1 MSEQAAPT
9 AASATQNQNE
19 SVEYEYVEVPAGE
32 TGDGEQ
38 YEYVEVPAGDDNIQ
52 YEYVEAPADGSIP
65 DGAEYEYVEV
75 PEGADNIQYEYVEA
89 PEIPAA
95 TAEAPAAEAPADGEQ
110 YEYVEVPADENGQP
124 IAEET
129 GEYEYVEVPE
139 SEAVAPALSGSE
151 QPLAEETGEYEYVEV
166 PADENGQ
173 PLAEESGEY
182 EYVEVPES
190 EAVAPALSGSEQP
203 LAEESGEYE
212 YVEVPAGEEN
222 VEYEYVEVPE
232 GETDGGEQYEYV
244 ESPAETAVAPE
255 TAVTTETPEKPAIAE
270 TAEETTA
277 NPEETATEAPEPAE
291 TPNEGAF
298 DFSEIMQAIPDAPVE
313 PAPIEHDLKVEETAT
328 PVAPPAVE
336 PETPAAEPE
345 APAVELEAP
354 AAEPETPAAEPE
366 TTAVELEAPAAE
378 PEAPAAEPETTAVE
392 PETPAAEPEAPAAE
406 PETTAVELETPAA
419 EPEAPAVEPEAPATQ
434 TADETSTAIDTLAT
448 DTIAAE
454 ETPEKTAELIAEEAQ
469 EESDKPSAENDMLPP
484 TGAFAFD
491 GAIAASFVGKDGADT
506 VVLNNSARAFDRLSE
521 WYLLISEFSVTP
533 LMEQKGAE
541 IPLSDDVFCQGAF
554 VNPDGSA
561 ESFVNDLSLTVP
573 NDQTALALCGIKAI
587 SLAGQENSTIEL
599 EGASGMLIG
608 PDGAQLLFTRLNK
621 LVIPDLPP
629 VRQAASES
637 KQASVTSN
645 TPVTYALP
653 LESAPESD
661 VFSFA
666 ESDGEQRTDAAVISI
681 KTGYS
686 PYGWNVTFKNGQA
699 MSLADVRTY
708 QSKHGVLPDTSG
720 TVAFKRAR
728 LVFENAKKIRVY
740 EKPAYCGYG
749 KKPQ

>member
-190 EAVAPALSGSEQP
+190 EAVAPALSGSKQP

-270 TAEETTA
+270 TAETTA
-277 NPEETATEAPEPAE
+277 NPEETAVSPPESAE
-291 TPNEGAF
+291 TPNEEAF

-313 PAPIEHDLKVEETAT
+313 PAPIEHDLKVEETAL
-328 PVAPPAVE
+328 PV
-336 PETPAAEPE
+336 
-345 APAVELEAP
+345 EAP
-354 AAEPETPAAEPE
+354 AAEPETTATEPEVPAVELETPAAEP
-366 TTAVELEAPAAE
+366 EAPAAE
-378 PEAPAAEPETTAVE
+378 PEAPAAEPET
-392 PETPAAEPEAPAAE
+392 PAAELEAPAAE

-419 EPEAPAVEPEAPATQ
+419 EPEAPATQ

-629 VRQAASES
+629 VRQAAPES

-720 TVAFKRAR
+720 TVTFKRAR
-728 LVFENAKKIRVY
+728 LVFANAKKIRVY

>member
-95 TAEAPAAEAPADGEQ
+95 TAEAPAAEAPANGEQ

-151 QPLAEETGEYEYVEV
+151 QPLAEET
-166 PADENGQ
+166 
-173 PLAEESGEY
+173 
-182 EYVEVPES
+182 
-190 EAVAPALSGSEQP
+190 
-203 LAEESGEYE
+203 GEYE

-277 NPEETATEAPEPAE
+277 NPEETAAEAPEPAE

-313 PAPIEHDLKVEETAT
+313 PAPIEHDLNVEETAT

-336 PETPAAEPE
+336 LETPAAEPE
-345 APAVELEAP
+345 VPAV
-354 AAEPETPAAEPE
+354 
-366 TTAVELEAPAAE
+366 
-378 PEAPAAEPETTAVE
+378 
-392 PETPAAEPEAPAAE
+392 EPEAPAAE
-406 PETTAVELETPAA
+406 PETTAVELET
-419 EPEAPAVEPEAPATQ
+419 PAVEPEAPATQ

>member
-95 TAEAPAAEAPADGEQ
+95 TAEAPAAEAPANGEQ

-129 GEYEYVEVPE
+129 GEYEYVEVP
-139 SEAVAPALSGSE
+139 
-151 QPLAEETGEYEYVEV
+151 
-166 PADENGQ
+166 ADENGQ
-173 PLAEESGEY
+173 PIAEEAGEY

-190 EAVAPALSGSEQP
+190 EAVAPALSGSKQP

-313 PAPIEHDLKVEETAT
+313 PAPIEHDLKVEETAL
-328 PVAPPAVE
+328 PVEAPAAE

-345 APAVELEAP
+345 APAVEPEAPAVEPEAP
-354 AAEPETPAAEPE
+354 AAESEAPAAEPE

-378 PEAPAAEPETTAVE
+378 PEAPAAEPEAPAAE
-392 PETPAAEPEAPAAE
+392 PETPAAELEAPAAE

-419 EPEAPAVEPEAPATQ
+419 EPEAPATQ

-629 VRQAASES
+629 VRQAAPES

-720 TVAFKRAR
+720 TVTFKRAR

>member
-75 PEGADNIQYEYVEA
+75 PEGADNLQYEYVEA

-139 SEAVAPALSGSE
+139 SEAVAPALSGSK
-151 QPLAEETGEYEYVEV
+151 
-166 PADENGQ
+166 
-173 PLAEESGEY
+173 
-182 EYVEVPES
+182 
-190 EAVAPALSGSEQP
+190 QP

-277 NPEETATEAPEPAE
+277 NPEETAAEAPKPAE
-291 TPNEGAF
+291 TPNEEAF

-328 PVAPPAVE
+328 PVEAPAVE
-336 PETPAAEPE
+336 LETPAAEPE
-345 APAVELEAP
+345 APAAEPETPAAEPETPAAELEVPAVEPEAP

-366 TTAVELEAPAAE
+366 TTAAELEAPA
-378 PEAPAAEPETTAVE
+378 T
-392 PETPAAEPEAPAAE
+392 EPEAPAAE

-419 EPEAPAVEPEAPATQ
+419 EPEAPATQ

>member
-95 TAEAPAAEAPADGEQ
+95 TAEAPAAEAPANGEQ

-124 IAEET
+124 I
-129 GEYEYVEVPE
+129 
-139 SEAVAPALSGSE
+139 
-151 QPLAEETGEYEYVEV
+151 AEETGEYEYVEV

-190 EAVAPALSGSEQP
+190 EAVAPALSGSKQP
-203 LAEESGEYE
+203 LAEETGEYE

-277 NPEETATEAPEPAE
+277 NPEETATEAPDPAE

-345 APAVELEAP
+345 VPAVEPEKTAVELETPAAEPEVPAVEPESPAAEPEAPAVEPEAP
-354 AAEPETPAAEPE
+354 AAEPEVP
-366 TTAVELEAPAAE
+366 AVELETPAAE
-378 PEAPAAEPETTAVE
+378 PEAPAAEPEV
-392 PETPAAEPEAPAAE
+392 PAAEPEAPAAE

-419 EPEAPAVEPEAPATQ
+419 EPETPAAEPEAPATQ

-629 VRQAASES
+629 VRQAAPES

-720 TVAFKRAR
+720 TVTFKRAR

>member
-95 TAEAPAAEAPADGEQ
+95 TAKAPAAEAPADGEQ

-139 SEAVAPALSGSE
+139 SEAVAPALSGSK
-151 QPLAEETGEYEYVEV
+151 
-166 PADENGQ
+166 
-173 PLAEESGEY
+173 
-182 EYVEVPES
+182 
-190 EAVAPALSGSEQP
+190 QP

-277 NPEETATEAPEPAE
+277 NPEETAAEAPEPAE
-291 TPNEGAF
+291 TPNEEAF

-345 APAVELEAP
+345 TPAAEPEAPAVELETPAAELEAP
-354 AAEPETPAAEPE
+354 AAEPEAPAAESEAPAAEPE

-378 PEAPAAEPETTAVE
+378 PE
-392 PETPAAEPEAPAAE
+392 TPAAEPEAPAAE
-406 PETTAVELETPAA
+406 SEAPAAKPEAPAVEPETTAAELEMPAVEPETTAVELET
-419 EPEAPAVEPEAPATQ
+419 PAVEPEAPATQ

-629 VRQAASES
+629 VRQAAPES

-728 LVFENAKKIRVY
+728 LFFENAKKIRVY

>member
-1 MSEQAAPT
+1 M
-9 AASATQNQNE
+9 
-19 SVEYEYVEVPAGE
+19 
-32 TGDGEQ
+32 
-38 YEYVEVPAGDDNIQ
+38 
-52 YEYVEAPADGSIP
+52 
-65 DGAEYEYVEV
+65 
-75 PEGADNIQYEYVEA
+75 
-89 PEIPAA
+89 
-95 TAEAPAAEAPADGEQ
+95 
-110 YEYVEVPADENGQP
+110 
-124 IAEET
+124 
-129 GEYEYVEVPE
+129 
-139 SEAVAPALSGSE
+139 SGSE

-190 EAVAPALSGSEQP
+190 EAVAPALSGSKQP

-291 TPNEGAF
+291 TPNEEAF

-313 PAPIEHDLKVEETAT
+313 PAPIEHDLKVEETT
-328 PVAPPAVE
+328 LPVEAPAVE
-336 PETPAAEPE
+336 LETPAAEP
-345 APAVELEAP
+345 EAP

-378 PEAPAAEPETTAVE
+378 PETPAAEPEAPAAEPEAPAAEPEVPAAELETPAVE
-392 PETPAAEPEAPAAE
+392 PEAPAAEPEVPAVEPEAPAAEPEAPAAE

-419 EPEAPAVEPEAPATQ
+419 EPEAPATQ

-491 GAIAASFVGKDGADT
+491 GAIAASFVGKNGADT

>member
-139 SEAVAPALSGSE
+139 SEAVAPALSGSK
-151 QPLAEETGEYEYVEV
+151 
-166 PADENGQ
+166 
-173 PLAEESGEY
+173 
-182 EYVEVPES
+182 
-190 EAVAPALSGSEQP
+190 QP

-328 PVAPPAVE
+328 PVAPPAAEPEAPAAEPEVPAVE
-336 PETPAAEPE
+336 PEAPAAEPEAPAAEPEVPAAEPEVPAVELETPAAEPE
-345 APAVELEAP
+345 APAAEPEAP
-354 AAEPETPAAEPE
+354 AAEPEAPAAEPE

-378 PEAPAAEPETTAVE
+378 PEAPAVELETPAAE

-419 EPEAPAVEPEAPATQ
+419 ELEAPAVEPEAPATQ

-506 VVLNNSARAFDRLSE
+506 VVLNNSARAFDHLSE

-629 VRQAASES
+629 VRQAAPES

-728 LVFENAKKIRVY
+728 LFFENAKKIRVY

>member
-124 IAEET
+124 
-129 GEYEYVEVPE
+129 
-139 SEAVAPALSGSE
+139 
-151 QPLAEETGEYEYVEV
+151 
-166 PADENGQ
+166 
-173 PLAEESGEY
+173 LAEESGEY

-190 EAVAPALSGSEQP
+190 EAVAPALSGSKQP

-232 GETDGGEQYEYV
+232 GETDGGKQYEYV

-313 PAPIEHDLKVEETAT
+313 PAPIEHDLKVEEAT
-328 PVAPPAVE
+328 LPVEAPAVE
-336 PETPAAEPE
+336 PETPAAELETPAAEPEVPAAEPE
-345 APAVELEAP
+345 APAVELETPATEPEAPAVELEMPAAEPEAP
-354 AAEPETPAAEPE
+354 AAEPEAPAAEPE

-378 PEAPAAEPETTAVE
+378 PETPAVE

-587 SLAGQENSTIEL
+587 SLAGQESSTIEL

-608 PDGAQLLFTRLNK
+608 PNGAQLLFTRLNK

-629 VRQAASES
+629 VRQAAPES

-720 TVAFKRAR
+720 TVTFKRAR

>member
-1 MSEQAAPT
+1 M
-9 AASATQNQNE
+9 
-19 SVEYEYVEVPAGE
+19 
-32 TGDGEQ
+32 
-38 YEYVEVPAGDDNIQ
+38 
-52 YEYVEAPADGSIP
+52 
-65 DGAEYEYVEV
+65 
-75 PEGADNIQYEYVEA
+75 
-89 PEIPAA
+89 
-95 TAEAPAAEAPADGEQ
+95 
-110 YEYVEVPADENGQP
+110 
-124 IAEET
+124 
-129 GEYEYVEVPE
+129 
-139 SEAVAPALSGSE
+139 
-151 QPLAEETGEYEYVEV
+151 
-166 PADENGQ
+166 
-173 PLAEESGEY
+173 
-182 EYVEVPES
+182 
-190 EAVAPALSGSEQP
+190 SGSEQP

-277 NPEETATEAPEPAE
+277 NPEETAAEAPEPAE

-313 PAPIEHDLKVEETAT
+313 PAPIEHDLNVEETAT

-336 PETPAAEPE
+336 LETPAAEPE
-345 APAVELEAP
+345 VPAAELETPAAEPEAP

-366 TTAVELEAPAAE
+366 APAAEPETPAAELETPAAE
-378 PEAPAAEPETTAVE
+378 PEAPAAEPEAQL
-392 PETPAAEPEAPAAE
+392 ETPAAEPEVPAVEPEAPAAE
-406 PETTAVELETPAA
+406 PETTAVELETPAV
-419 EPEAPAVEPEAPATQ
+419 EPETTAVELETPAVEPEAPATQ

>member
-1 MSEQAAPT
+1 M
-9 AASATQNQNE
+9 
-19 SVEYEYVEVPAGE
+19 
-32 TGDGEQ
+32 
-38 YEYVEVPAGDDNIQ
+38 
-52 YEYVEAPADGSIP
+52 
-65 DGAEYEYVEV
+65 
-75 PEGADNIQYEYVEA
+75 
-89 PEIPAA
+89 
-95 TAEAPAAEAPADGEQ
+95 
-110 YEYVEVPADENGQP
+110 
-124 IAEET
+124 
-129 GEYEYVEVPE
+129 
-139 SEAVAPALSGSE
+139 SGSK
-151 QPLAEETGEYEYVEV
+151 
-166 PADENGQ
+166 
-173 PLAEESGEY
+173 
-182 EYVEVPES
+182 
-190 EAVAPALSGSEQP
+190 QP

-232 GETDGGEQYEYV
+232 GETDGGKQYEYV

-313 PAPIEHDLKVEETAT
+313 PAPIEHDLKVEEAT
-328 PVAPPAVE
+328 LPVEAPAVE
-336 PETPAAEPE
+336 PETPAAELETPAAEPEVPAAEPE
-345 APAVELEAP
+345 APAVELETPATEPEAPAVELEMPAAEPEAP
-354 AAEPETPAAEPE
+354 AAEPEAPAAEPEAPAAEPE

-378 PEAPAAEPETTAVE
+378 PETPAVE

-587 SLAGQENSTIEL
+587 SLAGQESSTIEL

-608 PDGAQLLFTRLNK
+608 PNGAQLLFTRLNK

-629 VRQAASES
+629 VRQAAPES

-720 TVAFKRAR
+720 TVTFKRAR

>member
-151 QPLAEETGEYEYVEV
+151 QPLAEE
-166 PADENGQ
+166 
-173 PLAEESGEY
+173 
-182 EYVEVPES
+182 
-190 EAVAPALSGSEQP
+190 
-203 LAEESGEYE
+203 SGEYE

-222 VEYEYVEVPE
+222 VEYEYVEVPK

-291 TPNEGAF
+291 TPNEEAF

-336 PETPAAEPE
+336 LETPAAEPE
-345 APAVELEAP
+345 APAAEPEVPAVELETPATEPEAPAAEPEAPAVEPEAPAAEPEAPAAEPETLAAEPETPAAELETLAAEPEAPAVEPEAPAAEPETTAVELEAP

-366 TTAVELEAPAAE
+366 TTAVELE
-378 PEAPAAEPETTAVE
+378 
-392 PETPAAEPEAPAAE
+392 TPAA
-406 PETTAVELETPAA
+406 
-419 EPEAPAVEPEAPATQ
+419 EPEAPATQ

-629 VRQAASES
+629 VRQAAPES

>member
-139 SEAVAPALSGSE
+139 SEAVAPALSGSK
-151 QPLAEETGEYEYVEV
+151 
-166 PADENGQ
+166 
-173 PLAEESGEY
+173 
-182 EYVEVPES
+182 
-190 EAVAPALSGSEQP
+190 QP

-328 PVAPPAVE
+328 PVAPLAAEPEAPAAEPEAPAVE

-345 APAVELEAP
+345 IPAVELETP
-354 AAEPETPAAEPE
+354 AAEPEVPAVEPETPAAEPE
-366 TTAVELEAPAAE
+366 VPAVELETPTAEPEAPAAE
-378 PEAPAAEPETTAVE
+378 PEAPAAEPEAPAV
-392 PETPAAEPEAPAAE
+392 EPEAPAAE
-406 PETTAVELETPAA
+406 PETPAVELETPVAEPKTTAA
-419 EPEAPAVEPEAPATQ
+419 ELETPAAEPEAPATQ
-434 TADETSTAIDTLAT
+434 TADETSTAIDMLAT

-629 VRQAASES
+629 VRQAAPES